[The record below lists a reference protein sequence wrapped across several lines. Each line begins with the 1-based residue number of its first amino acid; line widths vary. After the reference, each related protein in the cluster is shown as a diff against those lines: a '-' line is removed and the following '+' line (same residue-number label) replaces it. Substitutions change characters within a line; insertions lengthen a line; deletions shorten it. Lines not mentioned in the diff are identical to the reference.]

1 MLRRWATS
9 AGFAYSTLLKTST
22 AQVMVV
28 VASSPV
34 DVFCSRRGR
43 SSKGS
48 KGLCSSKRSSRKDRE
63 DNEYRENVEGSSIV
77 GIAFDS
83 PTASPPARVRVR
95 PSTGIVVGD
104 SCLRIPEYLAYEAA
118 LLGWDPGCPA
128 VVYRSDGT

>member
-34 DVFCSRRGR
+34 DVFCGRRGR
-43 SSKGS
+43 SSKSS

-63 DNEYRENVEGSSIV
+63 GSTM
-77 GIAFDS
+77 GKPPGS
-83 PTASPPARVRVR
+83 PAASPPARVRVR

>member
-1 MLRRWATS
+1 MLRRWATT

-34 DVFCSRRGR
+34 DVFCGRRGR

-48 KGLCSSKRSSRKDRE
+48 KGLCSSKRSSRKDRGGKEGTE
-63 DNEYRENVEGSSIV
+63 DREGSTM
-77 GIAFDS
+77 GKAPGS
-83 PTASPPARVRVR
+83 PTASLPARVRVR